1 MKRTDKLESYLKDK
15 VTLNFSHPSKDKMSI
30 VDRTGTNTTFV
41 EFFFDMASGDF
52 PEDKKSYS
60 KPPTQGM
67 FATAFFSHHK
77 KQGANRFTDEF
88 RECWRRRCE
97 VTYPSLVRDMH
108 FAYMMIDY
116 NLSTQVFDSV
126 QYDPEKDVKE
136 GADAIVRN
144 NNDTYYI
151 NLYVDTKKSN
161 AYLDEKKNHRHPNH
175 ENKEIHFPIDKH
187 SENCK
192 TIELADG
199 NDIWLYDK
207 SNIERI
213 KDIIL
218 KSPQT

>member
-1 MKRTDKLESYLKDK
+1 MKRTDKLESYLRNK
-15 VTLNFSHPSKDKMSI
+15 VTLNFSHPPKEKMSI
-30 VDRTGTNTTFV
+30 VDETRTSTTFV
-41 EFFFDMASGDF
+41 EFFFDMASEDF
-52 PEDKKSYS
+52 PENKKSYS

-77 KQGANRFTDEF
+77 KQGANRFTEKF
-88 RECWRRRCE
+88 RKCWRRRCE

-116 NLSTQVFDSV
+116 NLNSQTFDSV

-136 GADAIVRN
+136 GADAIVTN

-151 NLYVDTKKSN
+151 NLYVDTEKSN
-161 AYLDEKKNHRHPNH
+161 AYLDKKKDHRHPNH
-175 ENKEIHFPIDKH
+175 TNTEIHLPIDRE

-192 TIELADG
+192 TVKLADG
-199 NDIWLYDK
+199 NDIWLYNE

-218 KSPQT
+218 